1 MDVRYGIYRAT
12 DSETISTAFISDVNV
27 AVVLETHEIEKET
40 INEATESLRES
51 LKVNPPV
58 NLEEFQGTISR
69 EFSILQSD
77 SAFSA
82 ACGCVVGD
90 VIYVVVIGGGT
101 ILVKRG
107 EQVQKVIS
115 GSINASGKILPHD
128 VFIFQTASAVKN
140 VSIDLLT
147 ESLDSVDL
155 ATAAEVLAQK
165 VHEKPGSACL
175 LSSFVKE
182 PLIAIEVAPT
192 LEETLHKDDNAL
204 SSRSA
209 GSEREG
215 QDGVSHNTAVSQG
228 SSTSQVVN
236 FPEVR
241 HAENAGVGDPP
252 ARSKK
257 ITIAAVVIL
266 LLLLTWSVVFG
277 VRRRESEIAQK
288 NIATSRDIINAKLE
302 EATNVA
308 PLNIERATL
317 LVADAQNEV
326 SSLKK
331 KVGKKYEKE
340 VAELAQKV
348 SEGNNKIV
356 NKQDKKFED
365 FYDLSLIDKSATAS
379 HLYLDEENLV
389 LLNSSKGEIYT
400 VSASKKSNEVIKKN
414 EIKGAQLV
422 GGYEGTTFFL
432 NKDKGIFTVLDGTV
446 KHPIEKDGLQNPRA
460 MIIFNANI
468 YVLDSDAGD
477 IFKYMAGEDVY
488 SKGTSYFAD
497 SQSGILKGAQDLAI
511 DSSIYVLV
519 DGTVIKYTAGVR
531 DTFKLSLPDKTSP
544 NFTHLYTN
552 KDLDN
557 VFLLD
562 TKSGKMVIVSKAGE
576 YSKQIESSIFKQAIE
591 FVVFEEKIIVLSQ
604 NKLYSVSL

>member
-1 MDVRYGIYRAT
+1 MDVRYGIYRAA
-12 DSETISTAFISDVNV
+12 DAETISTSFISDVSV

-40 INEATESLRES
+40 TNEATESLRES
-51 LKVNPPV
+51 LKVNPPQ
-58 NLEEFQGTISR
+58 NLEEFQKTITKELSVL
-69 EFSILQSD
+69 ESD

-90 VIYVVVIGGGT
+90 VIYVVVIAGGAVL
-101 ILVKRG
+101 IKRDD
-107 EQVQKVIS
+107 VIQKIVS
-115 GSINASGKILPHD
+115 GSVNASGKVLPTD
-128 VFIFQTASAVKN
+128 IFIFQTASAVRS
-140 VSIDLLT
+140 VGVELLT
-147 ESLDSVDL
+147 ESLGNTNL
-155 ATAAEVLAQK
+155 AIAGEEIGKK
-165 VHEKPGSACL
+165 VHEKSGSACL
-175 LSSFVKE
+175 LWSFVKE
-182 PLIAIEVAPT
+182 PLIAIEVSTT
-192 LEETLHKDDNAL
+192 LEEQLKKDETVL
-204 SSRSA
+204 SIQSVE
-209 GSEREG
+209 SEQEG
-215 QDGVSHNTAVSQG
+215 QDGVSSNATYSASNSSSSAVYS
-228 SSTSQVVN
+228 
-236 FPEVR
+236 PEEVQS
-241 HAENAGVGDPP
+241 VGPGKLAP
-252 ARSKK
+252 VRSKK

-277 VRRRESEIAQK
+277 VQRRESEMAQK
-288 NIATSRDIINAKLE
+288 NIAASRDVINAKLE

-317 LVADAQNEV
+317 LVTDAQNEIA
-326 SSLKK
+326 SLKK
-331 KVGKKYEKE
+331 KVGKNYEKE
-340 VAELAQKV
+340 VAELEKKV
-348 SEGNNKIV
+348 SEGSNKIV

-379 HLYLDEENLV
+379 HMYLDEENLV

-400 VSASKKSNEVIKKN
+400 VSASKKSNDVVKKN

-422 GGYEGTTFFL
+422 GSYEGKTFFL
-432 NKDKGIFTVLDGTV
+432 NKDKGIYTLLDGAV
-446 KHPIEKDGLQNPRA
+446 KNPIEKDGLQNPKA

-468 YVLDSDAGD
+468 YVLDSGAGD
-477 IFKYMAGEDVY
+477 IFKYMAGEEVY

-519 DGTVIKYTAGVR
+519 DGVVIKYTAGVR

-562 TKSGKMVIVSKAGE
+562 TKTGKMVIVSKAGE

-604 NKLYSVSL
+604 NKLYSVGL

>member
-1 MDVRYGIYRAT
+1 MDVRYGIYRAADT
-12 DSETISTAFISDVNV
+12 ETISTSFISDVSV

-40 INEATESLRES
+40 LNEVTESLRES
-51 LKVNPPV
+51 LKVTPPG
-58 NLEEFQGTISR
+58 NLEEFQKTITKELSVL
-69 EFSILQSD
+69 ESD
-77 SAFSA
+77 SSFSA
-82 ACGCVVGD
+82 SCGCVVGD
-90 VIYVVVIGGGT
+90 VIYVVVIGGGAVL
-101 ILVKRG
+101 IKRD
-107 EQVQKVIS
+107 EVIQKIVS
-115 GSINASGKILPHD
+115 GSVNASGKALPTD
-128 VFIFQTASAVKN
+128 VFIFQTVSAVKS
-140 VSIDLLT
+140 VSVELLT
-147 ESLDSVDL
+147 ESLESPDL
-155 ATAAEVLAQK
+155 AAAAEEIGK
-165 VHEKPGSACL
+165 KTHEKPGSACL

-192 LEETLHKDDNAL
+192 LEEQLKKDERVL
-204 SSRSA
+204 STESV
-209 GSEREG
+209 GSEQEG
-215 QDGVSHNTAVSQG
+215 QTESEG
-228 SSTSQVVN
+228 
-236 FPEVR
+236 
-241 HAENAGVGDPP
+241 AGAGEPP

-277 VRRRESEIAQK
+277 VRRRENEIAQK
-288 NIATSRDIINAKLE
+288 SIVASRDIINAKLE

-317 LVADAQNEV
+317 LVTDAQNEIA
-326 SSLKK
+326 SLKK
-331 KVGKKYEKE
+331 KVGKNYEKE
-340 VAELAQKV
+340 VAELEKKV
-348 SEGNNKIV
+348 SEGSNKIV

-379 HLYLDEENLV
+379 HMYLDEENLM

-400 VSASKKSNEVIKKN
+400 VSASKKSNDVVKKK
-414 EIKGAQLV
+414 EIKGSQLV
-422 GGYEGTTFFL
+422 GSYEGKIFFL
-432 NKDKGIFTVLDGTV
+432 NKDKGIYTVLDGTV
-446 KHPIEKDGLQNPRA
+446 KYPIEKDGLQNPKA
-460 MIIFNANI
+460 MTIFNANI
-468 YVLDSDAGD
+468 YVLDSGAGD

-497 SQSGILKGAQDLAI
+497 SQRGILKGAQDLAI

-519 DGTVIKYTAGVR
+519 DGAVIKYTAGVR

-562 TKSGKMVIVSKAGE
+562 TKTGKMVIVSKAGE
-576 YSKQIESSIFKQAIE
+576 YSKQIESSIFKQATE

-604 NKLYSVSL
+604 NKLYSVGL